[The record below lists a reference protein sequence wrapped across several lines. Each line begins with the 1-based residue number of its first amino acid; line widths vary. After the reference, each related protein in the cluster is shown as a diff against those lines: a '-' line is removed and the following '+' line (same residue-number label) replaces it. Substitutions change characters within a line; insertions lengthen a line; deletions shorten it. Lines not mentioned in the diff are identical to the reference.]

1 MKLNAFCKIV
11 IFILLGLCLTVK
23 AQNVTSELKTEA
35 QSEMQSGRYSE
46 AIDLLNKYISAQPQ
60 VADGYNL
67 IALCYEKQQRFEDAV
82 YYFRLATKLEPH
94 NSNLRINLNRATN
107 SWYKLLYNEIE
118 GYKREVAI
126 NLKDPNNYLAIGKA
140 YKNLGK
146 WLVAEEWY
154 DKFLTLEHASPDEII
169 RYSDILGKN
178 NHISKGWPIL
188 KKYTEEYPNDQRIW
202 TKFGYFSLWLGKYRT
217 AVKAFENALALKPYF
232 KEAINGLDLAK
243 GNGYIYTINDTS
255 YKNYNYGLSLG
266 RSSFVYP
273 IDRYYRILKNNPLN
287 NKIRFKLIKELYK
300 TNRFEEA
307 NQQIQLLENTK
318 YDSIQVAHISQL
330 VDSLQTIYYN
340 TQVVKY
346 KEILAKDSLNKNA
359 VLKLGQAYNK
369 LQEYDSAMYVYEN
382 YLKVYPDDKDIL
394 YNYAEVEANNRDYF
408 KAQITVK
415 YLLKM
420 EPDNL
425 KYQLFMAELD
435 GWTGQNFDEAEK
447 YLQNVLMKEPDNLR
461 ALVAMSFI
469 NMQQNDFSLAE
480 NYMNKIKTINP
491 YSAQLKS
498 LQSALTLNQ
507 FRYKQEKNYAIL
519 SEAEKLYSSNKCKEA
534 LSKYEEFLR
543 NSPPNPLIEKEF
555 ADVNVC
561 AGNYQK
567 AVDIYT
573 DLLKNNYD
581 FNIDYTRATTYY
593 AMGDSIE
600 ALSSFKRLADKQPDN
615 FYVSL
620 YLGDSYVRMKE
631 YDEARDVYDRMEKQ
645 MKLDSLQISM
655 VKQRYKWL
663 PVTGFRGML
672 SSFPTY
678 TLITP
683 YGSYYSDNLGIK
695 NNIEGLRV
703 DLGLTT
709 FLSIGAEA
717 FRTNLTSDTSNINAN
732 TIRFGLTF
740 RLFASTT
747 FGVNFGN
754 TYYLNSIN
762 RPITDI
768 FFRSEE
774 TNHYSIYGNYS
785 RMDAS
790 QIIYAPYLISTRLS
804 ANLFRAGGYYQ
815 TQSGIKFSADY
826 SNFGFQ
832 DGNDGYAL
840 SLRLGKYFSKDFI
853 LGYEFYNSGFRTQT
867 THYFSPLTYSSN
879 NVWADWEIYHKSNS
893 TVTIGGLIGFVEN
906 SNYILRQAYLNASI
920 LVINRLT
927 IQGRISGGSSFQN
940 VVGYSSFA
948 ASITAYWA
956 L

>member
-1 MKLNAFCKIV
+1 MKQNAFFTII
-11 IFILLGLCLTVK
+11 IFILLGLCFTVNG
-23 AQNVTSELKTEA
+23 QNEINELKTEA
-35 QSEMQSGRYSE
+35 QSEMQSGRYGE
-46 AIDLLNKYISAQPQ
+46 AIDLLNKYISARPQ
-60 VADGYNL
+60 EADGYNL
-67 IALCYEKQQRFEDAV
+67 IGLCYEKQQRYEDAV
-82 YYFRLATKLEPH
+82 YNFRLAKKLEPG
-94 NSNLRINLNRATN
+94 NSYINTNLNRATN

-118 GYKREVAI
+118 GFKREIAI
-126 NLKDPNNYLAIGKA
+126 NPKNPNNYLAIGKA

-154 DKFLTLEHASPDEII
+154 DKYLTLVHASPDEII
-169 RYSDILGKN
+169 RYSEILGKN

-188 KKYTEEYPNDQRIW
+188 KKYTEEYPNDQRLW
-202 TKFGYFSLWLGKYRT
+202 SRFGYFSLWLGKYRT

-243 GNGYIYTINDTS
+243 GKGYVYTINDTT
-255 YKNYNYGLSLG
+255 YRYYNYGLSLG
-266 RSSFVYP
+266 RSRFVYP
-273 IDRYYRILKNNPLN
+273 IDRYYRILKKNPFN
-287 NKIRFKLIKELYK
+287 NKIRLRLIKDLYK
-300 TNRFEEA
+300 ANRFEEA
-307 NQQIQLLENTK
+307 NQQIQILENAK
-318 YDSIQVAHISQL
+318 YDSTQVAQISQL
-330 VDSLQTIYYN
+330 VDSLQTVYYN
-340 TQVVKY
+340 AQVIKY

-369 LQEYDSAMYVYEN
+369 LQEYDSAMAVYEN
-382 YLKVYPDDKDIL
+382 YLNVYPDDKDIL
-394 YNYAEVEANNRDYF
+394 YYYAEVEANNRDYF
-408 KAQITVK
+408 KAQETVK
-415 YLLKM
+415 HLLKL

-435 GWTGQNFDEAEK
+435 GWTGQNFGEAKK
-447 YLQNVLMKEPDNLR
+447 YLQNVLTKEPDNLR

-480 NYMNKIKTINP
+480 NYMEKVKSIYPN
-491 YSAQLKS
+491 SSQLKS

-534 LSKYEEFLR
+534 LSKYEEFLK
-543 NSPPNPLIEKEF
+543 NSPPNPIIEKEF

-573 DLLKNNYD
+573 ELLKNNYD
-581 FNIDYTRATTYY
+581 FNIDYSRATTYY
-593 AMGDSIE
+593 AMGDSIK
-600 ALSSFKRLADKQPDN
+600 ALKSFQRLAEKQPDN
-615 FYVSL
+615 FYASL
-620 YLGDSYVRMKE
+620 YLGDSYARMKE
-631 YDEARDVYDRMEKQ
+631 YDKARDVYDRMEKS
-645 MKLDSLQISM
+645 MKLDSAQSS
-655 VKQRYKWL
+655 VVEQRYKWL

-672 SSFPTY
+672 SSFPIY

-695 NNIEGLRV
+695 NNIEGLRA

-717 FRTNLTSDTSNINAN
+717 FRTNLTSDSSHINAN

-740 RLFASTT
+740 RLSSIST

-754 TYYLNSIN
+754 TYYLNSIH
-762 RPITDI
+762 RPVTDI

-790 QIIYAPYLISTRLS
+790 QIIYAPYLIGTRLT
-804 ANLFRAGGYYQ
+804 ANLFRIGGYYQ
-815 TQSGIKFSADY
+815 IISGIKFSAGY

-832 DGNDGYAL
+832 DGNNGYAL
-840 SLRLGKYFSKDFI
+840 SLRLGKYFYKDFI
-853 LGYEFYNSGFRTQT
+853 LGYEFYDSGFRTQT
-867 THYFSPLTYSSN
+867 THYFSPRNYSSN
-879 NVWADWEIYHKSNS
+879 NVWADWDIIHDSKS

-906 SNYILRQAYLNASI
+906 SNYILRQAYVNASVRI
-920 LVINRLT
+920 ISRLT

-940 VVGYSSFA
+940 VVGYSSFSA
-948 ASITAYWA
+948 NLTAYWA